1 MEDSEHIRLRQIR
14 RFGSRSCFGTG
25 DHITW
30 RRSSVSR
37 WTTCQ
42 LVLLSRTVLLS
53 LCHTFA
59 LCIPRDR
66 RLDKPAIH
74 GIDPSA
80 QSAKQRLSRRFLLL
94 LLERGLHRAR
104 VLPIPAVRRSRIRGR
119 LPGFNGH
126 RRDGTGACSSGGGG
140 SGSGS
145 SGSSRYCL
153 RRSWLGRPCSRTSG
167 SGSRR
172 RHFCVCV
179 VVGELDG
186 GGSLY
191 LYFVKGVE

>member
-1 MEDSEHIRLRQIR
+1 MEDSEYTRLRQIR

-25 DHITW
+25 GEGRGSRHAEE
-30 RRSSVSR
+30 SSVSR

-59 LCIPRDR
+59 LRIPRDP

-94 LLERGLHRAR
+94 LLLLERGLHRAR
-104 VLPIPAVRRSRIRGR
+104 VLSIPAVRRSRIRGR

-126 RRDGTGACSSGGGG
+126 RRDGTGACGSGGGG
-140 SGSGS
+140 GGSRKSRSG
-145 SGSSRYCL
+145 RCRL
-153 RRSWLGRPCSRTSG
+153 RRSWLGRPRSRTSRSR

-172 RHFCVCV
+172 RHLCLCYC
-179 VVGELDG
+179 G
-186 GGSLY
+186 
-191 LYFVKGVE
+191 